1 MIRQKVKVTDNLEER
16 IAKLAVFVPE
26 DRMRE
31 FLREFQDDRL
41 KLVGKMTE
49 KLAKLEK
56 EFPEY
61 PKPVAFLD
69 KKIDIEANGFKKMT
83 QELQNEEEK
92 LHKEIE
98 KRSDFAQNKEVYEKD
113 RLEWKEALGR
123 MVSSSRKEKQELK
136 ERVKSN
142 LETASEMAQDLMD
155 ETGPDYT
162 GGDD

>member
-1 MIRQKVKVTDNLEER
+1 LYAQKAIFYNEGPIMYPLDYYSFESQTLFDESDPVGEVNDP
-16 IAKLAVFVPE
+16 VF
-26 DRMRE
+26 
-31 FLREFQDDRL
+31 LS
-41 KLVGKMTE
+41 
-49 KLAKLEK
+49 
-56 EFPEY
+56 
-61 PKPVAFLD
+61 FLD

-98 KRSDFAQNKEVYEKD
+98 KRSDFTQNKEVYEKD

>member
-1 MIRQKVKVTDNLEER
+1 MIRQKVNVTDNLEER
-16 IAKLAVFVPE
+16 IAKLAVYVSPE
-26 DRMRE
+26 RMRE
-31 FLREFQDDRL
+31 LLKEFQNERL
-41 KLVGKMTE
+41 RLVGNMTE
-49 KLAKLEK
+49 KLENLEK
-56 EFPEY
+56 EFPAY

-83 QELQNEEEK
+83 QELQKEEEK
-92 LHKEIE
+92 LHKEIQ
-98 KRSDFAQNKEVYEKD
+98 KRSDYPQYKEQYEKE
-113 RLEWKEALGR
+113 RLEWKDDLGR
-123 MVSSSRKEKQELK
+123 EVSSCRKEKQDLK